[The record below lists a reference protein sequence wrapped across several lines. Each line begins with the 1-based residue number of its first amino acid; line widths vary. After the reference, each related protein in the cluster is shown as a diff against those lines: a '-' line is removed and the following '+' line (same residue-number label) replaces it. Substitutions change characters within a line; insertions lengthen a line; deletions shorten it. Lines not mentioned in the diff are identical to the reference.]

1 MMFFRMA
8 AEKGMI
14 TRTQLQFALD
24 EIAKGNDCTTLTF
37 GDPSSGNFV
46 LSGDPDPASP
56 HGYPKLCEENVYLI
70 DIGSFGIGVPYYDW
84 GILLAGKTGVLPDS
98 LIKKQMHIDRETCIR
113 YVNAV
118 ENAYF
123 DGDSEKIQEMEKNSK
138 AYIAI
143 IMLGIIMY
151 NIGTSNIHMLK
162 DLLGE

>member
-1 MMFFRMA
+1 MMFFKMA

-14 TRTQLQFALD
+14 TPTQLKFALD
-24 EIAKGNDCTTLTF
+24 EFAKGNDCTTLTF

-46 LSGDPDPASP
+46 LSGEPDPASP

-70 DIGSFGIGVPYYDW
+70 DIGTFGIGVPYYDW
-84 GILLAGKTGVLPDS
+84 GILLAGKWGVLSDE
-98 LIKKQMHIDRETCIR
+98 LIEKQMHIDTETSKR

-123 DGDSEKIQEMEKNSK
+123 DGDEEKIKEMEENSK
-138 AYIAI
+138 AYASVV
-143 IMLGIIMY
+143 MLGVLMY
-151 NIGTSNIHMLK
+151 NIGTSNTHMLK